1 MKCPNCDSIIDEK
14 DIFCSSCGASLK
26 NNQTSLNINNT
37 KKTYS
42 TITPTNNT
50 TLKQENDNQTF
61 ALIGVGYL
69 TLIIE
74 MIVIHGTWI
83 SVRMINSDRILLYPL
98 LVLMLSYYIA
108 TKLIAN
114 KNTYIHGAVIAVI
127 SLVLFVIGT
136 WGL

>member
-1 MKCPNCDSIIDEK
+1 MKCPNCNSIIDEK
-14 DIFCSSCGASLK
+14 DIFCSNCGTSLK
-26 NNQTSLNINNT
+26 NNQTASNINNT
-37 KKTYS
+37 HKTYH
-42 TITPTNNT
+42 TTTPTNNT
-50 TLKQENDNQTF
+50 TPKQENDNQTLT
-61 ALIGVGYL
+61 LIGVGYL

-98 LVLMLSYYIA
+98 LVLMLSYYMA
-108 TKLIAN
+108 AKLIAN

-127 SLVLFVIGT
+127 SLVLFIIGT

>member
-14 DIFCSSCGASLK
+14 DIFCSNCGTSLK
-26 NNQTSLNINNT
+26 NNQTAPSIHNT

-42 TITPTNNT
+42 NITPTNNT
-50 TLKQENDNQTF
+50 TPKQENDNQTL

-98 LVLMLSYYIA
+98 LVLMLSYYMA
-108 TKLIAN
+108 AKLILN

>member
-1 MKCPNCDSIIDEK
+1 MKCPNCNSIIDEK
-14 DIFCSSCGASLK
+14 DIFCSNCGTSLK
-26 NNQTSLNINNT
+26 NNQTASNINNT
-37 KKTYS
+37 HKTYH
-42 TITPTNNT
+42 TTTP
-50 TLKQENDNQTF
+50 KQENDNQTL

-98 LVLMLSYYIA
+98 LVLMLSYYMA
-108 TKLIAN
+108 AKLIAN

-127 SLVLFVIGT
+127 SLVLFIIGT